1 MEDKK
6 IKKQFPI
13 KFKKN
18 EREDILEF
26 ANMQT
31 NFNDTIRYLIE
42 KEIAENGI
50 RNLQE
55 FIPPVRDKSYFSKEN
70 STSNEKVTSDKIT
83 FNLQEDTKKIPKC
96 YE

>member
-1 MEDKK
+1 MDNSNF
-6 IKKQFPI
+6 KKQFPI

-18 EREDILEF
+18 EKPEILEF
-26 ANMQT
+26 ANMQS

-55 FIPPVRDKSYFSKEN
+55 HIPPVRDSQYFRNLKPSQ
-70 STSNEKVTSDKIT
+70 EKQPTEHAEPVK
-83 FNLQEDTKKIPKC
+83 QKKIPNC
-96 YE
+96 YI

>member
-1 MEDKK
+1 MNDTSDFKR
-6 IKKQFPI
+6 QFPI

-18 EREDILEF
+18 EKTEILEF
-26 ANMQT
+26 ANMQS

-55 FIPPVRDKSYFSKEN
+55 HIPPVRDNQYFKSLRSCSQKPVE
-70 STSNEKVTSDKIT
+70 SEQ
-83 FNLQEDTKKIPKC
+83 QEQQSKIPSC

>member
-1 MEDKK
+1 MEKTY
-6 IKKQFPI
+6 KKQFPI

-26 ANMQT
+26 ANKQT

-55 FIPPVRDKSYFSKEN
+55 YIPPVRDHNYFKTVSTKGNSSEVKTKEEE
-70 STSNEKVTSDKIT
+70 SFKKVPS
-83 FNLQEDTKKIPKC
+83 C